1 MCIRSFQ
8 KQEHGKKQSALV
20 PCVWKQLSYRS
31 AQAHSVSWLLGQG
44 TSFKLSNRPQM
55 SQTETKPSGH
65 YSNLRRTVDRSPP
78 TTTVKLTPSP
88 LLLLPLLRAKG
99 IDVARL
105 KVWDRSKRTFGYCST
120 GIPESFID
128 MGELTRDVKED
139 PVTEYPR
146 SDILGVQ

>member
-1 MCIRSFQ
+1 MCRFQ
-8 KQEHGKKQSALV
+8 KQEHGKSKVHWCRA
-20 PCVWKQLSYRS
+20 KQLSYRS

-44 TSFKLSNRPQM
+44 SSFKLSNRPQI

-65 YSNLRRTVDRSPP
+65 YRNLRRTVDRTPP

-88 LLLLPLLRAKG
+88 LLLLLLLLLLPLLRAKG

-105 KVWDRSKRTFGYCST
+105 KVWDRSKRTFWYCSS

-139 PVTEYPR
+139 HVTQDQI
-146 SDILGVQ
+146 S

>member
-1 MCIRSFQ
+1 MCNFQ
-8 KQEHGKKQSALV
+8 KKEHGKSKVHWCRA
-20 PCVWKQLSYRS
+20 KQLSYRS

-44 TSFKLSNRPQM
+44 SSFKLSNRPQM
-55 SQTETKPSGH
+55 AQTETNPSGH

-88 LLLLPLLRAKG
+88 LLLLLPPLLRAKG

-105 KVWDRSKRTFGYCST
+105 KVWDRSKRTFGYCSS

-139 PVTEYPR
+139 QVTQDQI
-146 SDILGVQ
+146 S